1 MADKK
6 SNIASRIEEEHA
18 SLRQLMKV
26 IGESVGRDPEGDFGE
41 WKLELIWTLRDFQN
55 ELVKH
60 FDLEE
65 DGGFM
70 DDVIRKAPQESKK
83 AEVLEMEHREFLDE
97 LDSITDVLKQMNEQN
112 TSALPTVRE
121 RVLALINKLHDHEAS
136 ERDLIYTVYFQD
148 IGVGD

>member
-1 MADKK
+1 MAEKR
-6 SNIASRIEEEHA
+6 STIANRIEEEHA
-18 SLRQLMKV
+18 SLRELMKSV
-26 IGESVGRDPEGDFGE
+26 SESVNRDPSGDFGE

-70 DDVIRKAPQESKK
+70 DDVIRRAPQESKK
-83 AEVLEMEHREFLDE
+83 AEVLEMEHRDFLDE
-97 LDSITDVLKQMNEQN
+97 LDAITDILKKMSKENQ
-112 TSALPTVRE
+112 SDLPKVRE
-121 RVLALINKLHDHEAS
+121 RVHAVIEKLHEHEAS
-136 ERDLIYTVYFQD
+136 ERDLIYRVYFQD

>member
-1 MADKK
+1 MAEKR
-6 SNIASRIEEEHA
+6 STIANRIEEEHA
-18 SLRQLMKV
+18 SLRELMK
-26 IGESVGRDPEGDFGE
+26 SVSDSVNRDPSGDFAE

-70 DDVIRKAPQESKK
+70 DDVIRRAPQESKK
-83 AEVLEMEHREFLDE
+83 AEVLEMEHRDFLDE
-97 LDSITDVLKQMNEQN
+97 LDGITDILKRMTRENRSE
-112 TSALPTVRE
+112 LPQVRG
-121 RVLALINKLHDHEAS
+121 RVHAVIEKLHEHEAS
-136 ERDLIYTVYFQD
+136 ERDLIYRVYFQD